1 MPKDSKIMAII
12 SLLLI
17 GSGYFFSVT
26 AIKNASSDN
35 FMPLA
40 LYIVLATVLGTYLLF
55 RFFTVLH

>member
-1 MPKDSKIMAII
+1 MPKGSKIMAII

-17 GSGYFFSVT
+17 GSGYFLSVT

-55 RFFTVLH
+55 MFFTVLY